1 MPAPHIPAMRR
12 PLSRLIL
19 PMLCATLAP
28 IAPLVPIPALAA
40 DTAVPAAF
48 TDAAARADVV
58 ALGERHD
65 HAGHHRIQAAAYR
78 ALIAAGH
85 RPALVMEMFSRDS
98 QTAIDALTADLGSS
112 PTPAAVDEALDR
124 MPEVSGFTAGGWS
137 DWSAYRP
144 VVAVALEHGLPVLA
158 ADWPMADRRALSQDG
173 WQALPADFVAGFG
186 LDQPAAPAVVDGL
199 TAAITAGHCGHAPE
213 AALPAMI
220 RVQRARDAG
229 IAGAALDGL
238 ARPGVDQA
246 LIIAGSGHVRRDLGA
261 PLYLGDA
268 AVLAVGLAETGADD
282 PEPGLRDR
290 RPDEPFDLV
299 WVAEAQPREDPCIA
313 FKAAL
318 EAMNTAPK

>member
-1 MPAPHIPAMRR
+1 MPAPHAATIQPRHSRR
-12 PLSRLIL
+12 IRPI
-19 PMLCATLAP
+19 LCAAL
-28 IAPLVPIPALAA
+28 IATPALIAIPALAA
-40 DTAVPAAF
+40 DTAVPTAF

-85 RPALVMEMFSRDS
+85 RPALVMEMFSRDA
-98 QTAIDALTADLGSS
+98 QAAIDALTADLGPS
-112 PTPAAVDEALDR
+112 PAPAAVDEALDR
-124 MPEVSGFTAGGWS
+124 MPEVSGFTAGGWR

-144 VVAVALEHGLPVLA
+144 VVAVALDHGLPVLA

-173 WQALPADFVAGFG
+173 WQALPADFVARFG

-229 IAGAALDGL
+229 IAGAAQDAL
-238 ARPGVDQA
+238 ARPDIDQA

-282 PEPGLRDR
+282 PEPGLRNPR
-290 RPDEPFDLV
+290 LDEPFDLV

-318 EAMNTAPK
+318 EAMKTAPK